1 MTELLRV
8 ITGDWDYNVKVA
20 VAEACSYSAIFILM
34 GREVEVMRRGMLA
47 ELSSRKEMTFQRRE
61 NANGNL
67 LKAS

>member
-8 ITGDWDYNVKVA
+8 ITGDWDYNVRA
-20 VAEACSYSAIFILM
+20 AEACSCSAIFILM

-47 ELSSRKEMTFQRRE
+47 ELSSRKDMTFQRRE

>member
-8 ITGDWDYNVKVA
+8 ITGDWDYSVKVA
-20 VAEACSYSAIFILM
+20 KACSYLAIFILM

-47 ELSSRKEMTFQRRE
+47 ELSSRKDMTFQRRE
-61 NANGNL
+61 NANENL